1 MTMRNTDNSP
11 VLKVKTNLKAGEC
24 CWDSF
29 KKAQYSG
36 SQQDWN
42 NFWSCCNSDGNCTY
56 KGGGGYT
63 YYPSGGTPI
72 VYRHA

>member
-24 CWDSF
+24 CWEAF

-36 SQQDWN
+36 SQSDWN
-42 NFWSCCNSDGNCTY
+42 SFWNCCNKDGKCTY
-56 KGGGGYT
+56 RGGSYA
-63 YYPSGGTPI
+63 YYPSSGTP
-72 VYRHA
+72 VVVRHG